1 MTSGRRSRRWS
12 ALPDKRVQAAIDN
25 WAPRFVS
32 QGVDFNDFRRT
43 TSALERWE
51 EWLDAWVA
59 TGELHEGLA
68 KEAESEGNSLTA
80 GEAWV
85 RAALSY
91 HFSKF
96 VWLVDLDRHR
106 EATERAKAAVY
117 AAHRHLDPAAERV
130 EIPFEGGALVGNL
143 RRPDGADPAPLV
155 LLLPGLDSTK
165 EEFFNWEDVF
175 LRRGMATFSFDGPGQ
190 GESGFTTHIR
200 PDYEAAVTAAL
211 DRLAWDGPV
220 GAAGVSLGGYYA
232 PRAAGREP
240 RLAAVAGVSGAFN
253 FGECWEHLPSLTR
266 EAFQHHSGAADGEE
280 ARARALELDLGPVIA
295 DLDRPALMVTGKLD
309 RIIPW
314 EQTKR
319 IADEA
324 PNGRF
329 VLYEEG
335 NHVSNNIP
343 YKYRPL
349 VADWLAGELGR
360 VG

>member
-1 MTSGRRSRRWS
+1 M
-12 ALPDKRVQAAIDN
+12 PDARVQAAISN

-43 TSALERWE
+43 TSTLERWDN
-51 EWLDAWVA
+51 WLGAWVGN
-59 TGELHEGLA
+59 GELHQGLA
-68 KEAESEGNSLTA
+68 EEAEAAGNALTA

-85 RAALSY
+85 RAALSF
-91 HFSKF
+91 HFAKF
-96 VWLVDLDRHR
+96 VWHVDDALNR
-106 EATERAKAAVY
+106 EATERAKAAIY
-117 AAHRHLDPAAERV
+117 AAHRCLDPRARRI
-130 EIPFEGGALVGNL
+130 EIPFEDGTLVGNL
-143 RRPDGADPAPLV
+143 RRPAGDDGAPLV
-155 LLLPGLDSTK
+155 LLLPGLDSAK

-190 GESGFTTHIR
+190 GESGFVTHIR
-200 PDYEAAVTAAL
+200 PDYETAVTAAL
-211 DRLAWDGPV
+211 DTLAWDGPV
-220 GAAGVSLGGYYA
+220 GACGVSLGGYYA
-232 PRAAGREP
+232 PRAAAREP

-253 FGECWEHLPSLTR
+253 FGECWEHLPGLTR
-266 EAFQHHSGAADGEE
+266 EAFQHHTGAADEDE
-280 ARARALELDLGPVIA
+280 ARAKAFELDLGPVIA

-309 RIIPW
+309 RLIPW

-324 PNGRF
+324 ALGRF

-335 NHVSNNIP
+335 NHVANNVP

-349 VADWLAGELGR
+349 VADWLAGELRR